1 MSKPPTV
8 KRTHKAVKQYYA
20 ALQTFA
26 AQGVKHE
33 MAVRSAFQHLLEET
47 GRRFGWTL
55 IAELSVEGRK
65 GTVRPDAT
73 FRDDF
78 QMRRGYWEAKDTDD
92 DLEAEI
98 RKKIAKGYPLTNTIF
113 EDTRRAC
120 LYQNGELA
128 MRADLSQPPHL
139 CDLLNAFFAYTE
151 PAHEDFE
158 KTSARYSSRNRC
170 KRMIRLSTF
179 VGRV

>member
-1 MSKPPTV
+1 MKPATV
-8 KRTHKAVKQYYA
+8 KPTHKPVKRYYDD
-20 ALQTFA
+20 LVSLT

-33 MAVRSAFQHLLEET
+33 MAVRAPFQHLLEET
-47 GRRFGWTL
+47 GRKVGWTL

-65 GTVRPDAT
+65 GAVRPDGT
-73 FRDDF
+73 LRDDF

-98 RKKIAKGYPLTNTIF
+98 RKKIAKGYPLTNIIF
-113 EDTRRAC
+113 EDTQRAI
-120 LYQNGELA
+120 LYQNGQIA
-128 MRADLSQPPHL
+128 MRTDLTQPPHL